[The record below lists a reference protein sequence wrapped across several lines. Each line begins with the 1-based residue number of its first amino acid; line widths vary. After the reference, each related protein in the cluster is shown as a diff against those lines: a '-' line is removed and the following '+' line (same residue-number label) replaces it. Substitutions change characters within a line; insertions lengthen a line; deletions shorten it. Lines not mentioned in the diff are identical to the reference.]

1 MNFQYRSSSPDITFA
16 LGETLGKLLLPGDI
30 LCLEG
35 DLGAGKTK
43 FAQGVAAGLG
53 VKGRVT
59 SPTFNLV
66 NQYRGRELFYHMD
79 VYRLGSPAELED
91 LGYREYFFGDGVTLL
106 EWASMVE
113 DYLPPERLDI
123 LIERCSNEEIFN
135 AGEDVRLI
143 KFMARGKRYV
153 AILEELRLIVSA
165 GH

>member
-1 MNFQYRSSSPDITFA
+1 MDFQYRSSSPDITFA
-16 LGETLGKLLLPGDI
+16 LGETLSRLLLPGDI
-30 LCLEG
+30 LCLDG

-66 NQYRGRELFYHMD
+66 NEYRGRVDLYHMD

-106 EWASMVE
+106 EWASLVE

-123 LIERCSNEEIFN
+123 LIERCGAEELVSL
-135 AGEDVRLI
+135 GEDGRLI
-143 KFMARGKRYV
+143 KFMAWGDRYV
-153 AILEELRLIVSA
+153 AMLEELMLIVSA